1 MSKTAIV
8 TGANRGI
15 GAATAIVLA
24 DKGCDIALVCR
35 SQASADNEGEQVA
48 AKCRES
54 GVQAHCFVCDVSDF
68 SACADTVSAVKTR
81 FGSIDVLV
89 NNAGITRDG
98 LLARMKEE
106 QFDEVIATNLKG
118 AFNMLR
124 HVSAVMIRQ
133 KSGRIINV
141 SSVAGLYGN
150 AGQVNYS
157 ASKAGLLGITMS
169 AAKEL
174 APRGITVNAVAPG
187 FIETDMTAA
196 LPDSVKEKV
205 LPLIPM
211 GRYGK
216 AQEVA
221 AVIAF
226 LASDEASY
234 VTGQVLAIDGAL
246 MM

>member
-1 MSKTAIV
+1 MGKTAMV

-15 GAATAIVLA
+15 GAAVSVYLA
-24 DKGCDIALVCR
+24 SKGYDIALICR
-35 SQASADNEGEQVA
+35 SQASAEGDGEKVAEQ
-48 AKCRES
+48 CRAH
-54 GVQAHCFVCDVSDF
+54 GVTATCFVCDVSDF
-68 SACADTVSAVKTR
+68 TACAETVNAVKEH
-81 FGSIDVLV
+81 FGSVDVLV

-98 LLARMKEE
+98 LLVRMKEE
-106 QFDEVIATNLKG
+106 QFDEVIAANLKG

-124 HVSAVMIRQ
+124 HAGAVMMKQ
-133 KSGRIINV
+133 KSGRIVNV

-150 AGQVNYS
+150 AGQVNYA
-157 ASKAGLLGITMS
+157 ASKAGLIGMTMS

-187 FIETDMTAA
+187 FIETDMTDA
-196 LPDSVKEKV
+196 LPESIKEKV
-205 LPLIPM
+205 LTAIPM
-211 GRYGK
+211 ARYGK
-216 AQEVA
+216 PEEVA
-221 AVIAF
+221 SVIAF

>member
-15 GAATAIVLA
+15 GAATSVYLA
-24 DKGCDIALVCR
+24 SKGFNVALVCR
-35 SQASADNEGEQVA
+35 SQQSAQGEGEQVA
-48 AKCRES
+48 LQCREH
-54 GVQAHCFVCDVSDF
+54 GVAAECFVCDVSDF
-68 SACADTVSAVKTR
+68 SRCADTVEAIR
-81 FGSIDVLV
+81 QGFGSVDVLV

-98 LLARMKEE
+98 LLVRMKEE
-106 QFDEVIATNLKG
+106 QFDDVIAANLKG

-124 HVSAVMIRQ
+124 HVSAVMMKQR
-133 KSGRIINV
+133 SGRIVNV
-141 SSVAGLYGN
+141 SSVAGLHGN
-150 AGQVNYS
+150 AGQVNYA
-157 ASKAGLLGITMS
+157 ASKAGLLGMTMS

-187 FIETDMTAA
+187 FIETDMTEA
-196 LPDSVKEKV
+196 LPDGVKEKV
-205 LPLIPM
+205 LSLVPM
-211 GRYGK
+211 ARFGK
-216 AQEVA
+216 PEEVA

-226 LASDEASY
+226 LASDAASY